1 MDEVVRLIFF
11 VSIYLRVWGQK
22 KLNFENSPGDM
33 NQQKVLLQ
41 HRLINLLTMVIKPSQ
56 VIQPNSINI
65 HSQSIT
71 ELLTHNSARYY
82 GQKYYPQR

>member
-33 NQQKVLLQ
+33 NQQNLQ
-41 HRLINLLTMVIKPSQ
+41 KGAF
-56 VIQPNSINI
+56 
-65 HSQSIT
+65 
-71 ELLTHNSARYY
+71 SAST
-82 GQKYYPQR
+82 K